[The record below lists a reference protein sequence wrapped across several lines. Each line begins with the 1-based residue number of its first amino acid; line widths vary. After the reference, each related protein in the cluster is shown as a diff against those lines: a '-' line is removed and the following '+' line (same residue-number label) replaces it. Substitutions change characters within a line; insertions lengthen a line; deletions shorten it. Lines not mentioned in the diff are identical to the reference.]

1 MATTPNFN
9 LNYPIGTDSIA
20 VPTDLQNLAT
30 DTDTKLLAS
39 NNRAVGTLLVAKD
52 YDPTFIVEV
61 VNTTT
66 PTNIVSLSLANVIA
80 GEVYELNWFGR
91 YLNNSGTNRQATLT
105 VSLGATSFFATGNTT
120 GNIPTATTERAMM
133 GTVRLYVDT
142 LNSQL
147 CMAQW
152 QNSGTTANHPT
163 AAMLLLNNVYGSAS
177 EDLSSAKNLTLT
189 FNHSVAGT
197 TTRLRVLGY
206 TLVRLRA

>member
-61 VNTTT
+61 VNTTALT
-66 PTNIVSLSLANVIA
+66 DIVSISLANVIA
-80 GEVYELNWFGR
+80 GEVYELDWFGR
-91 YLNNSGTNRQATLT
+91 YLNTSGTNRQATLT

-120 GNIPTATTERAMM
+120 GNIATATTERAMM

-152 QNSGTTANHPT
+152 QRSGTTANHPT
-163 AAMLLLNNVYGSAS
+163 AAMQSLNNVYGSAS
-177 EDLSSAKNLTLT
+177 EDLSATKNLTLT
-189 FNHSVAGT
+189 FNHSAAST